1 MKRPLLL
8 YFLGICLFSLKN
20 ITAQNTSFF
29 TPTQTSDFAK
39 IKTKNIG
46 KVLFLPVSNAVPKGR
61 FKGISIAD
69 YWFRHTPTAQQHNF
83 IWWSP
88 FLKGGGGVISRP
100 DGTST
105 QYVGAFFRPRL
116 KRGEV
121 ITAGHYVNTG
131 SKTLYELKGEYRFRN
146 HIGVGGGI
154 ANFGEAKTNFLKVNY
169 LNQIKGWNYIIGAMW
184 HRVQGNWFPA
194 SYGVLYNAST
204 LLGLGYDSEELRATI
219 GYISP
224 ETRRR
229 IRPAFELFWLD
240 RTPGVLANNKFILF
254 MGTLGY
260 RGGILSQ
267 SARIGRAMG
276 AGGLE
281 YSNPI
286 IYISPSWNR
295 LLNIWEQGG
304 IADIRTVYFE
314 GSEGNFSA
322 KTEGIVWLFQLDRKA
337 NLLDGVFLGG
347 YHLATHL
354 NHSVGVMVGM
364 KKRIK
369 NFGFMAQSEY
379 DFQTQKLIVNAGVS
393 MLFK

>member
-8 YFLGICLFSLKN
+8 YFFGILFSFKN
-20 ITAQNTSFF
+20 VTAQNTSVLIPIH
-29 TPTQTSDFAK
+29 TLTSAK
-39 IKTKNIG
+39 NKTKDIG
-46 KVLFLPVSNAVPKGR
+46 EMTLLPVNNAVPKGR
-61 FKGISIAD
+61 FKGVSIAD
-69 YWFRHTPTAQQHNF
+69 YWFRHTSISQQHNF

-88 FLKGGGGVISRP
+88 FLKGGGGIISRP

-105 QYVGAFFRPRL
+105 QYGGAFFRPKL

-121 ITAGHYVNTG
+121 IMAGHYVNTE
-131 SKTLYELKGEYRFRN
+131 SNTRYEFKAEYRFQN

-154 ANFGEAKTNFLKVNY
+154 VNFGEEKTSFLKVDY

-184 HRVQGNWFPA
+184 HRVQNNWFPA
-194 SYGVLYNAST
+194 SYGVLYNATT
-204 LLGLGYDSEELRATI
+204 LLGLGHDSEELRATI

-224 ETRRR
+224 ENRSR

-240 RTPGVLANNKFILF
+240 RTPGVLANNKFVLF

-286 IYISPSWNR
+286 IHISPSWNR

-304 IADIRTVYFE
+304 IADIRMVYFE
-314 GSEGNFSA
+314 GSEGSFSA
-322 KTEGIVWLFQLDRKA
+322 KTEGIVWVFQLDRKA

-347 YHLATHL
+347 YHLATHIDQ
-354 NHSVGVMVGM
+354 SVGAMLGI

-369 NFGFMAQSEY
+369 NFGFMSQAEY
-379 DFQTQKLIVNAGVS
+379 DFQTQKFIINAGIS